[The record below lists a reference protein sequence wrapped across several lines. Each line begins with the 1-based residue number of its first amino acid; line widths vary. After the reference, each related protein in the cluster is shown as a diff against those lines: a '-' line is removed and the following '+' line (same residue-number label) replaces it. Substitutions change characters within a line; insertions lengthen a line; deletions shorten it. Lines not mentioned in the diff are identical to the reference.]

1 MTLSSGPDAPGP
13 NGNGAASEGSSSQ
26 AAQLLRGRRYAT
38 PEVVVSYDAPRCIHV
53 RACVAGLPQVFDTSA
68 RPWIQPQ
75 HAQAALVAEV
85 VSRCPSGALHAL
97 LTATGDAGV
106 QAEHERPQRPT
117 TVTPLPD
124 GPLAIRGELTIVT
137 PQGEQTELRATLC
150 RCGSS
155 SNKPFCDG
163 THARVGWR
171 G

>member
-1 MTLSSGPDAPGP
+1 MPQSSGPDTAHSNSEAPTG
-13 NGNGAASEGSSSQ
+13 
-26 AAQLLRGRRYAT
+26 LLRGKHYAAPGVT
-38 PEVVVSYDAPRCIHV
+38 VSYDAPRCIHV
-53 RACVAGLPQVFDTSA
+53 RACVTGLPQVFDPAA

-75 HAQAALVAEV
+75 NAEAALVAEV
-85 VSRCPSGALHAL
+85 SWRCPSGALHATL
-97 LTATGDAGV
+97 LATDGTE
-106 QAEHERPQRPT
+106 QNEQPQRPT

-124 GPLAIRGELTIVT
+124 GPLALRGELTIVT

-163 THARVGWR
+163 THAKVGWH